1 MAFYFKKAILKIMDF
16 KKLKENI
23 LLFFSL
29 ERYAFLILGILVICS
44 FLEILNVKYIKYP
57 YSLIYTTPY
66 ILTSIYSFIKMLLL
80 FIQWPR
86 KKRFHKISVSHFKRL
101 KDEGRYISRAR
112 LSAMNTPC
120 EKITRNTIYKT
131 LEEN

>member
-1 MAFYFKKAILKIMDF
+1 MDF

-23 LLFFSL
+23 ILFFSL
-29 ERYAFLILGILVICS
+29 ERYAFLILGLQIICG
-44 FLEILNVKYIKYP
+44 FLEILNIKYIKYP
-57 YSLIYTTPY
+57 YNLIYTIPY
-66 ILTSIYSFIKMLLL
+66 IIAGIYFFIKMLLL

-86 KKRFHKISVSHFKRL
+86 KKRFHEISVNHFKHL
-101 KDEGRYISRAR
+101 KDKGYYISKAR

-120 EKITRNTIYKT
+120 EKITRNTIYKM

>member
-1 MAFYFKKAILKIMDF
+1 MSF

-29 ERYAFLILGILVICS
+29 ERYAFLILGLQIICG
-44 FLEILNVKYIKYP
+44 FLEILNIKYIPYP
-57 YSLIYTTPY
+57 YIFICIIPHIIVGIYF
-66 ILTSIYSFIKMLLL
+66 FIKMIVL

-86 KKRFHKISVSHFKRL
+86 KKRFHEISVTHFKRL
-101 KDEGRYISRAR
+101 KDQGKSISRAR

-120 EKITRNTIYKT
+120 EKITRDTIYKM
-131 LEEN
+131 LEES

>member
-1 MAFYFKKAILKIMDF
+1 MSF

-29 ERYAFLILGILVICS
+29 ERYAFLILVIQVICG
-44 FLEILNVKYIKYP
+44 FLELLNIKYIPCP
-57 YSLIYTTPY
+57 YTLIYAIPH
-66 ILTSIYSFIKMLLL
+66 IIIGIYFFIKMLLL

-86 KKRFHKISVSHFKRL
+86 KKRFHEISVNHFKRL
-101 KDEGRYISRAR
+101 KDKGYYISKAR

-120 EKITRNTIYKT
+120 EKITRNTIYKM